1 MSWLILG
8 SSLTVLLG
16 SGAILGA
23 ALGLTGFILLHF
35 QAGGASALAINST
48 WNLLS
53 EFTLSAVPL
62 FIILGDILLSSGV
75 SSRVY
80 QGLTPLFRKIPGKL
94 LHTNIAVCTLFGA
107 VSGSST
113 STAAAIGSVSYP
125 ELKNLGYD
133 KKMVVGTLAAG
144 GTLGLLIPP
153 SLSLLIYGATQ
164 DVSIGKLFMA
174 GLIPGFLISAGF
186 FLWIYLH
193 SKFVELEPDIEQVP
207 FSWRDALKGLAQV
220 WPLPILIFF
229 VLGTIY
235 MGITTP
241 TESAAM
247 GVGVS
252 ILLGFFWGDLTF
264 KKLCEAFCR
273 ASMMFAA
280 IALILVGTAILAQA
294 VSLLGLPRAAVE
306 SISNLGL
313 GKYGV
318 LFMVVIIYLILGCFF
333 DGISLLLMT
342 LPITFP
348 MVTSMG
354 FDPIW
359 FGVIVTL
366 LMEIGMITPPVGLNL
381 FVLSSITKGEV
392 SVTDAAIV
400 SLPYWLILLLAV
412 FAFTLFP
419 DIILWLPNVL
429 Q

>member
-8 SSLTVLLG
+8 SSLAILLG
-16 SGAILGA
+16 SGALLGA

-35 QAGGASALAINST
+35 QAGGASALAINSA

-62 FIILGDILLSSGV
+62 FIILGDILLASGV
-75 SSRVY
+75 STRVY
-80 QGLTPLFRKIPGKL
+80 NGLSPLFRNIPGQL

-113 STAAAIGSVSYP
+113 STAAAIGSVSFP
-125 ELKNLGYD
+125 ELKKRGYEPN
-133 KKMVVGTLAAG
+133 MVVGTLAAG

-164 DVSIGKLFMA
+164 EVSIGRLFMA
-174 GLIPGFLISAGF
+174 GLIPGVLISFGF
-186 FLWIYLH
+186 FVWIYLR
-193 SKFVELEPDIEQVP
+193 SKFGNHVTPEDKES
-207 FSWRDALKGLAQV
+207 FSWKDVVQGLAQV

-235 MGITTP
+235 MGIATP

-247 GVGVS
+247 GVGVA
-252 ILLGFFWGDLTF
+252 IILGFFWGDLTL
-264 KKLCEAFCR
+264 KKLWEAFCR
-273 ASMMFAA
+273 ASMMFSAV
-280 IALILVGTAILAQA
+280 ALILVGTVILAQA
-294 VSLLGLPRAAVE
+294 VSLLGLPRSSVE
-306 SISNLGL
+306 AINDLGL

-318 LFMVVIIYLILGCFF
+318 LVMVVVVYLILGCFF

-354 FDPIW
+354 FDPVW

-366 LMEIGMITPPVGLNL
+366 LMEVGMITPPVGLNL

-392 SVTDAAIV
+392 SVTSAAKA
-400 SLPYWLILLLAV
+400 SLPYWLILLVSV
-412 FAFTLFP
+412 FIFTLFP
-419 DIILWLPNVL
+419 SIVLWLPNAL
-429 Q
+429 N

>member
-1 MSWLILG
+1 MSWLILS
-8 SSLTVLLG
+8 SSLITLLG
-16 SGAILGA
+16 SGALLGA

-35 QAGGASALAINST
+35 QASGATALAINTT

-62 FIILGDILLSSGV
+62 FIILGDILLASGV
-75 SSRVY
+75 STRVY
-80 QGLTPLFRKIPGKL
+80 NGLAPLFRKVPGQL

-125 ELKNLGYD
+125 ELKQRGYNPD
-133 KKMVVGTLAAG
+133 MVVGTLAAG

-164 DVSIGKLFMA
+164 DVSIGRLFMA
-174 GLIPGFLISAGF
+174 GLIPGALISLGF
-186 FLWIYLH
+186 FAWIYFR
-193 SKFVELEPDIEQVP
+193 SKHGETVTPEHGEA
-207 FSWRDALKGLAQV
+207 FSWRDAGLGLLQV

-235 MGITTP
+235 MGIATP

-247 GVGVS
+247 GVGVAV
-252 ILLGFFWGDLTF
+252 LLGFFWGDLTWP
-264 KKLCEAFCR
+264 KLWQALKR
-273 ASMMFAA
+273 SSMMFSA
-280 IALILVGTAILAQA
+280 IAMILVGTAILAQA
-294 VSLLGLPRAAVE
+294 VSLLGLPREAV
-306 SISNLGL
+306 SMINGLGL
-313 GKYGV
+313 DKYGV
-318 LFMVVIIYLILGCFF
+318 LFMIVIVYLVLGCFF

-348 MVTSMG
+348 MVTAVG
-354 FDPIW
+354 FDPVW
-359 FGVIVTL
+359 FGVIVTI

-392 SVTDAAIV
+392 SVTAAARA
-400 SLPYWLILLLAV
+400 SLPYWLVLLAAV
-412 FAFTLFP
+412 FVLTVLP
-419 DIILWLPNVL
+419 NLVLWLPNAL
-429 Q
+429 A

>member
-8 SSLTVLLG
+8 SSLAVLLG

-35 QAGGASALAINST
+35 QAGGASALAINSA

-53 EFTLSAVPL
+53 DFTLSAVPL
-62 FIILGDILLSSGV
+62 FIILGDILLASGV
-75 SSRVY
+75 STRVY
-80 QGLTPLFRKIPGKL
+80 NGLVPLFRNVPGKL

-125 ELKNLGYD
+125 ELKKRGYD
-133 KKMVVGTLAAG
+133 SNMVVGTLAAG

-164 DVSIGKLFMA
+164 DVSIGRLFMA
-174 GLIPGFLISAGF
+174 GLIPGALISFGF
-186 FLWIYLH
+186 FAWIYFR
-193 SKFVELEPDIEQVP
+193 SKFGSSVTPEEKEK
-207 FSWRDALKGLAQV
+207 FSWGDAIRGLAQV

-247 GVGVS
+247 GVGVA
-252 ILLGFFWGDLTF
+252 IILGFFWGDLTT
-264 KKLCEAFCR
+264 KKLWEAFCR
-273 ASMMFAA
+273 ASMMFSAV
-280 IALILVGTAILAQA
+280 ALILVGTVILAQA
-294 VSLLGLPRAAVE
+294 VSLLGLPRSAVGA
-306 SISNLGL
+306 INDLGL
-313 GKYGV
+313 DKYGV
-318 LFMVVIIYLILGCFF
+318 LVMVVLVYLLLGCFF

-354 FDPIW
+354 FDPVW

-366 LMEIGMITPPVGLNL
+366 LMEVGMITPPVGLNL
-381 FVLSSITKGEV
+381 FVLSSITKGDV
-392 SVTDAAIV
+392 SVTSAAKA
-400 SLPYWLILLLAV
+400 SLPYWLILLAAV
-412 FAFTLFP
+412 GVLTLFP
-419 DIILWLPNVL
+419 DIVLWLPNIL
-429 Q
+429 N